1 VSSSAKPMKSR
12 LVQITD
18 MHLFADADD
27 VLVGM
32 NCEEG
37 FQDVLALIRKNE
49 TDIKAVLCTGDI
61 SQDNSAASYRRT
73 ENCVSSLGAPQY
85 WIPGNHD
92 EFDSMKS
99 ALQVGHTCF
108 SRSFSV
114 PGWRVV
120 LLDSS
125 VKGKVSGLLD
135 AEELAALEHELAGAT
150 EKYVMIC
157 LHHNPV
163 PVRAH
168 WLQQH
173 ALKNPEALFSIVARY
188 PAVKLVIFGHI
199 HQEMTAQVGNVT
211 CLASPSTSIQF
222 HPDSH
227 DFKLDTLNPGYRWLE
242 LSEDGS
248 FRTGIERVPDKVY
261 AIDFTGIGY

>member
-1 VSSSAKPMKSR
+1 MQKVDRNSISR

-18 MHLFADADD
+18 MHLFADAGD

-37 FQDVLALIRKNE
+37 FQDVLGLIRSRE
-49 TDIKAVLCTGDI
+49 STIDAVLCTGDI
-61 SQDNSAASYRRT
+61 SQDNSSESYRHF
-73 ENCVSSLGAPQY
+73 EHCISSLGAPQY

-92 EFDSMKS
+92 QLGSMKA
-99 ALQVGHTCF
+99 ALGEEHACF

-114 PGWRVV
+114 PGWRII

-125 VKGKVSGLLD
+125 VKDHFHGLL
-135 AEELAALEHELAGAT
+135 AEKELHDLEQELATAIEQNI
-150 EKYVMIC
+150 MIC

-173 ALKNPEALFSIVARY
+173 ALKNPETFFEMAERY

-199 HQEMTAQVGNVT
+199 HQELSAMVGNIA
-211 CLASPSTSIQF
+211 CLSSPSTCIQF

-227 DFKLDTLNPGYRWLE
+227 DFRLDTLNPGYRWLE
-242 LSEDGS
+242 LAEDGS
-248 FRTGIERVPDKVY
+248 YRTGIERVTGKEY
-261 AIDFTGIGY
+261 AVDHTGIGY